1 MVPRNLMKEW
11 MNQGEQDIDAG
22 EDTLYAKLL
31 VMVRH
36 KYATFLKGAMTAI
49 KGGGKVGVGS
59 SWWLERVDPV
69 FRINKE
75 PDNNVENIT
84 VVTRM
89 KK

>member
-1 MVPRNLMKEW
+1 
-11 MNQGEQDIDAG
+11 
-22 EDTLYAKLL
+22 
-31 VMVRH
+31 
-36 KYATFLKGAMTAI
+36 MTAI